1 MRQQWLKSKGNE
13 EATRMGEPPHPGT
26 ECGPCYGCAILPS
39 VQAMRS
45 MVEKGR
51 KERRATLTMR
61 FDMSKVSVPTGKR
74 VIWRA
79 WITVKGKRVYARERG
94 IRAFPIIV
102 DE

>member
-1 MRQQWLKSKGNE
+1 MRPLFRVRDPFG
-13 EATRMGEPPHPGT
+13 
-26 ECGPCYGCAILPS
+26 

-45 MVEKGR
+45 MVRNGR
-51 KERRATLTMR
+51 KDRRAALTMR

-94 IRAFPIIV
+94 IRAFPLIV

>member
-1 MRQQWLKSKGNE
+1 
-13 EATRMGEPPHPGT
+13 
-26 ECGPCYGCAILPS
+26 
-39 VQAMRS
+39 
-45 MVEKGR
+45 
-51 KERRATLTMR
+51 MR

-94 IRAFPIIV
+94 IRAFPLIV